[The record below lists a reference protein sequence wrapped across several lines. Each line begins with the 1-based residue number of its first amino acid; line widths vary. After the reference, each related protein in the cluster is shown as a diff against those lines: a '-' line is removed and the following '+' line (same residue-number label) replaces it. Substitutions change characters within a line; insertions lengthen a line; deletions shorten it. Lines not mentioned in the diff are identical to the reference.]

1 LKTRIPNPG
10 RTVSS
15 RKAFIVPKSNPR
27 TRTKVRNKEQILVA
41 LKSAARKL
49 GHAPTSN
56 EFTRLSGITI
66 NQVRERFGGYRLAVR
81 AAGLTPRQ
89 WGLRVE
95 TAALLEDWGKA
106 VRQVGGVP
114 SRREYERVGTYWYDC
129 LANRFQTWSQVPAA
143 FSRFAAAGGLAG
155 DWTDVLE
162 KIRRGPI
169 PKRGGCPDLPK
180 KRLAAQREAARM
192 FYEASASKAAQTNE
206 ALRSKPTE
214 PPQPVATIA
223 ATASRQPL
231 ATIASIASRQ
241 PVATMGSR
249 QFEVN
254 IANPQMLP
262 PPLHGM
268 KCVTDTMLAVFI
280 AELAPTGLQWIT
292 AACFPRRPLQD
303 RPLLGAPLPL
313 PAMAYE
319 PVNEMGVMVL
329 FSMMAHQLGFVI
341 ESVQSAF
348 PDCEAKIEVE
358 PGRWQHFRI
367 EFEYESRGFKQH
379 GHDPNQCDLIVCW
392 RHNWKN
398 CPPHMQVLEL
408 SKLVAQFAKR

>member
-1 LKTRIPNPG
+1 MPR
-10 RTVSS
+10 
-15 RKAFIVPKSNPR
+15 PKRRPKPR
-27 TRTKVRNKEQILVA
+27 TKEQIIAA

-66 NQVRERFGGYRLAVR
+66 NQVRERFTGYRLAVR

-114 SRREYERVGTYWYDC
+114 SRREYERVGSYWYDC
-129 LANRFQTWSQVPAA
+129 LANRFEAWSQVPAA
-143 FSRFAAAGGLAG
+143 FSRFAASGGLAG

-169 PKRGGCPDLPK
+169 PTRGGCPDLPK
-180 KRLAAQREAARM
+180 KRKAARVA
-192 FYEASASKAAQTNE
+192 YEAHATQSAQPNETLMPQQAQLPSS
-206 ALRSKPTE
+206 A
-214 PPQPVATIA
+214 PVESGSQVSPIH
-223 ATASRQPL
+223 TANAQL
-231 ATIASIASRQ
+231 
-241 PVATMGSR
+241 
-249 QFEVN
+249 
-254 IANPQMLP
+254 LP
-262 PPLHGM
+262 PPLHGK

-280 AELAPTGLQWIT
+280 AELAPAGLQWIT
-292 AACFPRRPLQD
+292 AACFPRRPLKD
-303 RPLLGAPLPL
+303 RPLLGAPMRGAPMCL

-329 FSMMAHQLGFVI
+329 FSMLAQQLGFVI
-341 ESVQSAF
+341 ESVQAAF

-367 EFEYESRGFKQH
+367 EFEFESRGFKLH
-379 GHDPNQCDLIVCW
+379 GHDPSQCDLIVCW

-398 CPPHMQVLEL
+398 CPPHIQVLEL
-408 SKLVAQFAKR
+408 SKLVGSFAK

>member
-1 LKTRIPNPG
+1 
-10 RTVSS
+10 
-15 RKAFIVPKSNPR
+15 VPKSNPKP
-27 TRTKVRNKEQILVA
+27 RTKIRSKQQIIAA
-41 LKSAARKL
+41 LKAAARKL

-89 WGLRVE
+89 WGLRVD

-106 VRQVGGVP
+106 VRLVGGVP

-155 DWTDVLE
+155 DWNDVLE

-169 PKRGGCPDLPK
+169 PKRGGCWDLPA
-180 KRLAAQREAARM
+180 RREAARVA
-192 FYEASASKAAQTNE
+192 YEAHASQSAQINE
-206 ALRSKPTE
+206 ALASQPTE
-214 PPQPVATIA
+214 PPQPV
-223 ATASRQPL
+223 

-241 PVATMGSR
+241 PVATTASIASRQPVATTGSR

-268 KCVTDTMLAVFI
+268 KCVTDAMLAVFI
-280 AELAPTGLQWIT
+280 AELAPTGLQWVT

-303 RPLLGAPLPL
+303 RPLLGAPMPL

-398 CPPHMQVLEL
+398 CPPIQVLEL

>member
-89 WGLRVE
+89 WGLRVD

-106 VRQVGGVP
+106 ARQVGGVP
-114 SRREYERVGTYWYDC
+114 SRREYERLGTYWYDC
-129 LANRFQTWSQVPAA
+129 LANRFQAWSQVPAA
-143 FSRFAAAGGLAG
+143 FSRFAASGGLAG

-162 KIRRGPI
+162 TIRSGPI
-169 PKRGGCPDLPK
+169 PARGGCPDLPK
-180 KRLAAQREAARM
+180 KRMAAKREAARLA
-192 FYEASASKAAQTNE
+192 YEAHPIGAPASQQ
-206 ALRSKPTE
+206 TE
-214 PPQPVATIA
+214 PQQNVAT
-223 ATASRQPL
+223 TETRQPERS
-231 ATIASIASRQ
+231 A
-241 PVATMGSR
+241 
-249 QFEVN
+249 
-254 IANPQMLP
+254 ANPQLLP

-292 AACFPRRPLQD
+292 AACFPRRPLKD
-303 RPLLGAPLPL
+303 RPLLGAPMSL

-379 GHDPNQCDLIVCW
+379 GHDPSQCDLIVCW

-398 CPPHMQVLEL
+398 CPPNIQVLEL
-408 SKLVAQFAKR
+408 SKLVAQLSPRFTPRPR

>member
-1 LKTRIPNPG
+1 VCL
-10 RTVSS
+10 S
-15 RKAFIVPKSNPR
+15 REAFIVPKSNSKP
-27 TRTKVRNKEQILVA
+27 RTKVRDKEQILVA

-106 VRQVGGVP
+106 VRLVGGVP

-155 DWTDVLE
+155 DWNDVLE

-169 PKRGGCPDLPK
+169 PKRGGCWDLPA
-180 KRLAAQREAARM
+180 RREAARVA
-192 FYEASASKAAQTNE
+192 YEAHASQSAQINE
-206 ALRSKPTE
+206 ALASQPTE
-214 PPQPVATIA
+214 PPQPV
-223 ATASRQPL
+223 

-241 PVATMGSR
+241 PVATTGSR
-249 QFEVN
+249 QPDVN
-254 IANPQMLP
+254 TANPQHLP

-280 AELAPTGLQWIT
+280 AEFAPTGLQWIT

-303 RPLLGAPLPL
+303 RPLLGAPMPL

-398 CPPHMQVLEL
+398 CPPNIQVLEL